1 LWAKTERTLAGV
13 RHEAAYPRISRSGLY
28 PRSCKVDTEQ
38 RLEPVGLICD
48 ECGVLTIED
57 GRGWQ
62 AYLTDDEPA
71 EVATFC
77 PACAAR
83 ESGDP

>member
-1 LWAKTERTLAGV
+1 
-13 RHEAAYPRISRSGLY
+13 
-28 PRSCKVDTEQ
+28 VDTEQ